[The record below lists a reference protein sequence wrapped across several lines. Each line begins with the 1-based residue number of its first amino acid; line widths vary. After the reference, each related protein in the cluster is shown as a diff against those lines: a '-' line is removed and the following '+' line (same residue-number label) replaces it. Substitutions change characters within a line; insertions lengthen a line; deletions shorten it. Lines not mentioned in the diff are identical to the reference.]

1 MASFLA
7 KYVSKKFLGETA
19 ANKFGSEDLYFETVP
34 ASRLDGVPSKKKTE
48 RRRKAIPAG
57 ISAHDAKILTKVKRR
72 AYRLD
77 MSLFNFCGIRFG
89 WSSVIGIVPMIGD
102 FVDVFMALMV
112 LRTCD
117 KVEGGLPNAVRSK
130 MVFNIVLDFMVGLV
144 PFVGDLVD
152 AVFRANTR
160 NALEL
165 ERHLRDKGAK
175 ILKAQGQRPPS
186 VDPTDPDEFDK
197 YERQLGDELPPPY
210 PARPGVQ
217 RQESVSPYEAGGRQ
231 RGSWFG
237 YGGGGGRT
245 RQTDVEQGHP
255 TTSRQEP
262 VAGTKVKKS
271 RR

>member
-1 MASFLA
+1 
-7 KYVSKKFLGETA
+7 
-19 ANKFGSEDLYFETVP
+19 
-34 ASRLDGVPSKKKTE
+34 
-48 RRRKAIPAG
+48 
-57 ISAHDAKILTKVKRR
+57 
-72 AYRLD
+72 
-77 MSLFNFCGIRFG
+77 
-89 WSSVIGIVPMIGD
+89 
-102 FVDVFMALMV
+102 MALMV